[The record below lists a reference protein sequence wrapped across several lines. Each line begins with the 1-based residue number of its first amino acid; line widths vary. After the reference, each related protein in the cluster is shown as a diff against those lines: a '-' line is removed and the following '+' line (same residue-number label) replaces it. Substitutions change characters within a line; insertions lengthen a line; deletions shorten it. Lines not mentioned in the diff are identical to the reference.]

1 MVDAGR
7 PTPLEA
13 NYRPSAPFDH
23 EPHGIGRFASAALFC
38 GLWAGFAGIAFW
50 RTTPPDHA
58 GLMWAIGGVLAA
70 IAGFAVA
77 KIKPLRPR
85 RRVSLALGVVCA
97 VLPFLLVAV
106 LR

>member
-1 MVDAGR
+1 MDPTR

-13 NYRPSAPFDH
+13 GYRPSSPFDH
-23 EPHGIGRFASAALFC
+23 EPHGIGRFASAALFFA
-38 GLWAGFAGIAFW
+38 LWAGFAGIALW

-58 GLMWAIGGVLAA
+58 GLMWAIGCVLAA

-77 KIKPLRPR
+77 TIKPLRPR

>member
-1 MVDAGR
+1 
-7 PTPLEA
+7 
-13 NYRPSAPFDH
+13 
-23 EPHGIGRFASAALFC
+23 
-38 GLWAGFAGIAFW
+38 
-50 RTTPPDHA
+50 
-58 GLMWAIGGVLAA
+58 MWAIGCVVAA

-77 KIKPLRPR
+77 TIKPLRPR

>member
-1 MVDAGR
+1 MRRDRVLG
-7 PTPLEA
+7 
-13 NYRPSAPFDH
+13 
-23 EPHGIGRFASAALFC
+23 
-38 GLWAGFAGIAFW
+38 
-50 RTTPPDHA
+50 TTPPANA
-58 GLMWAIGGVLAA
+58 GVLWVTGGVLAA

-97 VLPFLLVAV
+97 VLPFLLAAA